1 MEIIEQML
9 TGEMP
14 MPEFIQ
20 HLRTDGNL
28 QDALRHLIPRDA
40 VNNPSHVLWKNH
52 SYETAQRYGFDWLA
66 LLGGLCRMD
75 GSIGDNLN
83 IYGTIKAIYQY
94 YKPTL
99 NYTSLYHD
107 AYRVYLNAVGEY
119 YEGLEVTPLL
129 NQIVADALPIQP
141 KYKRDKLLRER
152 LKEVF
157 HVVGKNRP
165 YWIQGGEW
173 PMGKNSPMQYI
184 GRERIPDGVCY
195 TFRDVDTDETRTI
208 EQYY

>member
-9 TGEMP
+9 TGQMP
-14 MPEFIQ
+14 MPEFTQ
-20 HLRTDGNL
+20 HLQTDRRL
-28 QDALRHLIPRDA
+28 QDVLRQLIPREA
-40 VNNPSHVLWKNH
+40 VNNPDHVIWRKH
-52 SYETAQRYGFDWLA
+52 SYDTAKKYGFDVLA
-66 LLGGLCRMD
+66 LLFGLHRMD
-75 GSIGDNLN
+75 GSLGDNLN

-94 YKPTL
+94 YEPNL
-99 NYTSLYHD
+99 NYTSKYHD
-107 AYRVYLNAVGEY
+107 AYDVYLSAVGEY
-119 YEGLEVTPLL
+119 YEGLEVMPLL
-129 NQIVADALPIQP
+129 NQIVADALPIRP

-173 PMGKNSPMQYI
+173 PMGKNSPMQYV
-184 GRERIPDGVCY
+184 GRNSIPDGVCY
-195 TFRDVDTDETRTI
+195 TFRDVDTGEVRMV